1 MVGLH
6 LELDL
11 DRDLVLDDD
20 DEDVLCLD
28 LLEGDHHLDLLDT
41 DHLESGIYVYNL

>member
-1 MVGLH
+1 MDVKEQLNN
-6 LELDL
+6 
-11 DRDLVLDDD
+11 LVLPDDD

-41 DHLESGIYVYNL
+41 DHLESDGRTATGV